1 MLLRATVTLSTVLVF
16 GWMHCNAQEKVGGA
30 VPAPIVQANAA
41 LKDPSSYAIGFNIGS
56 DLAQSG
62 FSEKD
67 FDSKEF
73 LIGLLDA
80 LSKKEPKLSQPQFQ
94 EAMKSLQQRM
104 QLKMIETAKQNLEK
118 SNAYLEAN
126 KKKDGVQTTRT
137 GLQYQVLKAGTGKQ
151 PTITD
156 TVVCHYEGKLI
167 DGTVFDSSIKRNQPA
182 SFQVSGVV
190 PGWTEALQR
199 MKVGDK
205 WVLTL
210 PPNLGYGEQG
220 QPQAGI
226 NPNEVLV
233 FELELLDVKK

>member
-1 MLLRATVTLSTVLVF
+1 MMLRAAVTLSTVLVF
-16 GWMHCNAQEKVGGA
+16 GLLHCHAQEKVGGA
-30 VPAPIVQANAA
+30 VPAPIAQPNAA

-67 FDSKEF
+67 FESNEF

-80 LSKKEPKLSQPQFQ
+80 LSKKEPRLLQPQFQ

-104 QLKMIETAKQNLEK
+104 QQKMIETAKRNLEK
-118 SNAYLEAN
+118 SNAYLETN
-126 KKKDGVQTTRT
+126 KKKDGVQTTKT
-137 GLQYQVLKAGTGKQ
+137 GLQYQVLKSGTGKQ

-156 TVVCHYEGKLI
+156 TVVCHYEGKLV
-167 DGTVFDSSIKRNQPA
+167 DGTVFDSSIKRNQPE
-182 SFQVSGVV
+182 SFPVSGVV
-190 PGWTEALQR
+190 PGWIEALQR

-205 WVLTL
+205 WILTL